1 MTDAVFRVGQAEY
14 GPSDKQTVYERHA
27 LPPNTKTIRVLDVR
41 PIPRDAPKGTPVEC
55 TLRIINLDADPA
67 FTALSY
73 VWGDPTP
80 TRSIVCDGVVF
91 GVGENCYSALWHL
104 SKKLGG
110 LVIWVDAICIDQED
124 VRKEKAW
131 QIPLMGDIYTKAAQV
146 YVWLGEGDER
156 SDRVMKYL
164 AKGGLRRYVKIVP
177 DGPLQYRPFVAAL
190 RLGLSSW
197 SPTHHPEPFWCKY
210 SPVYQMY

>member
-1 MTDAVFRVGQAEY
+1 MVDAVLCVEQAENV
-14 GPSDKQTVYERHA
+14 SSKKRAVYEKHA
-27 LPPNTKTIRVLDVR
+27 LCPNTRTIRVLDVR
-41 PIPRDAPKGTPVEC
+41 PIAQDATKETPVEC
-55 TLRIINLDADPA
+55 TLRIIDLDFDPA

-91 GVGENCYSALWHL
+91 GVGENCHSALWHL
-104 SKKLGG
+104 SKKLQG

-131 QIPLMGDIYTKAAQV
+131 QLPLMGDIYSKAKQV
-146 YVWLGEGDER
+146 YVWLGTGDEK
-156 SDRVMKYL
+156 SDRVMRYL

-177 DGPLQYRPFVAAL
+177 NRPPQYQHFVAAL

-197 SPTHHPEPFWCKY
+197 SLTHHPEPFWGEW
-210 SPVYQMY
+210 SPVYQVY